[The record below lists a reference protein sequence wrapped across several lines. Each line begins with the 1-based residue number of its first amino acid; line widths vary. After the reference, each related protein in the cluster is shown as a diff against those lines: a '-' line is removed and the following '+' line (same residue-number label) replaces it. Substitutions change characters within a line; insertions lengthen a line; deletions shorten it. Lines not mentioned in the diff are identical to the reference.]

1 MAVVERTFVID
12 ESVAKQLDEL
22 VLFDEQ
28 SEFVSEVLAKQI
40 YQINKEKLLKKMQT
54 LRQSANAPDGIS
66 TTDMIYQLRQGGQV

>member
-12 ESVAKQLDEL
+12 ENIAKQLDEL

-40 YQINKEKLLKKMQT
+40 YQINKEKLLKKMQM
-54 LRQSANAPDGIS
+54 LRQSANALDGIS

>member
-12 ESVAKQLDEL
+12 ESIAKQLDEL

-54 LRQSANAPDGIS
+54 LRQSDKVPDGIS

>member
-1 MAVVERTFVID
+1 MVERTFVID
-12 ESVAKQLDEL
+12 ESIAKQLDEL

-54 LRQSANAPDGIS
+54 LRQSDKVPDGIS

>member
-1 MAVVERTFVID
+1 MVERTFVID
-12 ESVAKQLDEL
+12 ESIAKQLDEL

-54 LRQSANAPDGIS
+54 LRQSTKAPDGIS